1 MREEEC
7 YWPAPWRPKMKTLV
21 TTWPSNVVC
30 ATDLHLEDR
39 RWKLWWRS
47 GRATS
52 SPFFR
57 FISCFLLLSGFSPSL
72 SVYLFFSLFFVR
84 GFYFSSVFGP
94 SFFSLFFCF
103 VFFLFFFLF
112 LLPLLA
118 TTPSPFIRPKSV
130 VTAGLLNAL

>member
-1 MREEEC
+1 VARLGKRRRSTRELLTHAGNSASVIKKERWGKKS

-21 TTWPSNVVC
+21 TTWPSNVLC

-84 GFYFSSVFGP
+84 GFYFSSVF
-94 SFFSLFFCF
+94 LC
-103 VFFLFFFLF
+103 
-112 LLPLLA
+112 
-118 TTPSPFIRPKSV
+118 
-130 VTAGLLNAL
+130 

>member
-1 MREEEC
+1 VLLTRTLKTEDGNSGDDLAEQ
-7 YWPAPWRPKMKTLV
+7 RPL
-21 TTWPSNVVC
+21 PSS
-30 ATDLHLEDR
+30 ALSL
-39 RWKLWWRS
+39 
-47 GRATS
+47 A
-52 SPFFR
+52 FFC
-57 FISCFLLLSGFSPSL
+57 SQDSLPLSL
-72 SVYLFFSLFFVR
+72 YLFFSLFFVR

>member
-7 YWPAPWRPKMKTLV
+7 YWPAPWRPKMKNMV
-21 TTWPSNVVC
+21 TIWPSNVLC

-39 RWKLWWRS
+39 RWKLWWRP

-72 SVYLFFSLFFVR
+72 CVSVFFFVLHPWVLFFLCFSVLVPSLHFFFIPLCASPVFLCSTGLR
-84 GFYFSSVFGP
+84 LSSPPVLLFSSG
-94 SFFSLFFCF
+94 FSVLS
-103 VFFLFFFLF
+103 L
-112 LLPLLA
+112 
-118 TTPSPFIRPKSV
+118 
-130 VTAGLLNAL
+130 